1 MILLKHRKII
11 LNVFLYL
18 FLLSGSLITA
28 QKAQR
33 IAYIDMEYILENV
46 PEYLE
51 AQNTLDSKVTK
62 WRSTLDK
69 LSRFIEK
76 SKTDLANEREIL
88 TNDLILE
95 KEDEIT
101 LKQEELR
108 RLENLYFGPNGDM
121 FLLRK
126 QLVKPIQDQVYNSL
140 EDIVLKRKYDFV
152 FDKSSDL
159 VMLYSNKK
167 YDISDLVLNEIVRER
182 KIKVNKEK
190 KAKKRAPKKLTDRQQ
205 KVIKDREAAVKKKE
219 EERLAKKKKE
229 ITIKII
235 IKINKMRK
243 LKSLLLVAFL
253 TLGMSGVVNAQKV
266 GHVIY
271 ERVIANMPE
280 TRALQAELAKITKTY
295 KDDIDGMK
303 KKLQDKV
310 KKYTAEQ
317 AQLTEDT
324 NKQRVE
330 EVQADNSRI
339 QQAEQ
344 AAYQDIQEKQN
355 NKLVPIVDK
364 ARKAINEVAKEK
376 QILYVLDASAGR
388 GLLVSDGE
396 DLYDAVKEKL
406 GLLEDVKQPTAP
418 AKN

>member
-108 RLENLYFGPNGDM
+108 RLESLYFGPNGDM

-167 YDISDLVLNEIVRER
+167 YDISDLVLNEIVKER

-190 KAKKRAPKKLTDRQQ
+190 KAKKRAPKKLTDRQR

-219 EERLAKKKKE
+219 EERLAKKKKIE
-229 ITIKII
+229 EARKKRIADIEEKRRVLKEKKDAIK
-235 IKINKMRK
+235 K
-243 LKSLLLVAFL
+243 
-253 TLGMSGVVNAQKV
+253 QK
-266 GHVIY
+266 
-271 ERVIANMPE
+271 
-280 TRALQAELAKITKTY
+280 
-295 KDDIDGMK
+295 
-303 KKLQDKV
+303 
-310 KKYTAEQ
+310 
-317 AQLTEDT
+317 
-324 NKQRVE
+324 
-330 EVQADNSRI
+330 
-339 QQAEQ
+339 
-344 AAYQDIQEKQN
+344 EKGNNDQN
-355 NKLVPIVDK
+355 N
-364 ARKAINEVAKEK
+364 N
-376 QILYVLDASAGR
+376 
-388 GLLVSDGE
+388 
-396 DLYDAVKEKL
+396 
-406 GLLEDVKQPTAP
+406 
-418 AKN
+418 

>member
-1 MILLKHRKII
+1 MVLLKHRKII

-18 FLLSGSLITA
+18 FLLSGSLVTA

-108 RLENLYFGPNGDM
+108 RLESLYFGPNGDM

-219 EERLAKKKKE
+219 EERLAKKKKIE
-229 ITIKII
+229 EARKKRIADIEEKRRVLKEKKDAIK
-235 IKINKMRK
+235 K
-243 LKSLLLVAFL
+243 
-253 TLGMSGVVNAQKV
+253 QK
-266 GHVIY
+266 
-271 ERVIANMPE
+271 
-280 TRALQAELAKITKTY
+280 
-295 KDDIDGMK
+295 
-303 KKLQDKV
+303 
-310 KKYTAEQ
+310 
-317 AQLTEDT
+317 
-324 NKQRVE
+324 
-330 EVQADNSRI
+330 
-339 QQAEQ
+339 
-344 AAYQDIQEKQN
+344 EKGNNDQN
-355 NKLVPIVDK
+355 N
-364 ARKAINEVAKEK
+364 N
-376 QILYVLDASAGR
+376 
-388 GLLVSDGE
+388 
-396 DLYDAVKEKL
+396 
-406 GLLEDVKQPTAP
+406 
-418 AKN
+418 

>member
-1 MILLKHRKII
+1 MMLLKHRKII

-18 FLLSGSLITA
+18 FLLSGSLVTA

-108 RLENLYFGPNGDM
+108 RLESLYFGPNGDM

-167 YDISDLVLNEIVRER
+167 YDISDLVLNQIVRER
-182 KIKVNKEK
+182 KIKLNKEK

-219 EERLAKKKKE
+219 EERLAKKKKIE
-229 ITIKII
+229 EARKKRIADIEEKRRVLKEKKDAIK
-235 IKINKMRK
+235 K
-243 LKSLLLVAFL
+243 
-253 TLGMSGVVNAQKV
+253 QK
-266 GHVIY
+266 
-271 ERVIANMPE
+271 
-280 TRALQAELAKITKTY
+280 
-295 KDDIDGMK
+295 
-303 KKLQDKV
+303 
-310 KKYTAEQ
+310 
-317 AQLTEDT
+317 
-324 NKQRVE
+324 
-330 EVQADNSRI
+330 
-339 QQAEQ
+339 
-344 AAYQDIQEKQN
+344 EKGNNDQN
-355 NKLVPIVDK
+355 N
-364 ARKAINEVAKEK
+364 N
-376 QILYVLDASAGR
+376 
-388 GLLVSDGE
+388 
-396 DLYDAVKEKL
+396 
-406 GLLEDVKQPTAP
+406 
-418 AKN
+418 

>member
-167 YDISDLVLNEIVRER
+167 YDISDLVLNEIVKER

-190 KAKKRAPKKLTDRQQ
+190 KAKKRAPKKLTDRQR

-219 EERLAKKKKE
+219 EERLAKKKKIE
-229 ITIKII
+229 EA
-235 IKINKMRK
+235 RK
-243 LKSLLLVAFL
+243 KRIADIEEKRRVLKE
-253 TLGMSGVVNAQKV
+253 K
-266 GHVIY
+266 
-271 ERVIANMPE
+271 
-280 TRALQAELAKITKTY
+280 
-295 KDDIDGMK
+295 KDAIK
-303 KKLQDKV
+303 KKK
-310 KKYTAEQ
+310 
-317 AQLTEDT
+317 
-324 NKQRVE
+324 
-330 EVQADNSRI
+330 
-339 QQAEQ
+339 
-344 AAYQDIQEKQN
+344 EKGNNDQN
-355 NKLVPIVDK
+355 N
-364 ARKAINEVAKEK
+364 N
-376 QILYVLDASAGR
+376 
-388 GLLVSDGE
+388 
-396 DLYDAVKEKL
+396 
-406 GLLEDVKQPTAP
+406 
-418 AKN
+418 

>member
-1 MILLKHRKII
+1 MVLLKHRKIT

-18 FLLSGSLITA
+18 FLLSGSLVTA

-108 RLENLYFGPNGDM
+108 RLESLYFGPNGDM

-219 EERLAKKKKE
+219 EERLAKKKK
-229 ITIKII
+229 I
-235 IKINKMRK
+235 
-243 LKSLLLVAFL
+243 
-253 TLGMSGVVNAQKV
+253 
-266 GHVIY
+266 
-271 ERVIANMPE
+271 
-280 TRALQAELAKITKTY
+280 
-295 KDDIDGMK
+295 
-303 KKLQDKV
+303 
-310 KKYTAEQ
+310 
-317 AQLTEDT
+317 
-324 NKQRVE
+324 E
-330 EVQADNSRI
+330 E
-339 QQAEQ
+339 
-344 AAYQDIQEKQN
+344 
-355 NKLVPIVDK
+355 
-364 ARKAINEVAKEK
+364 ARKKRIADIEEKRRVLKEK
-376 QILYVLDASAGR
+376 KDAIKKQ
-388 GLLVSDGE
+388 
-396 DLYDAVKEKL
+396 KEK
-406 GLLEDVKQPTAP
+406 EKENKD
-418 AKN
+418 

>member
-1 MILLKHRKII
+1 MVLLKHRKIT

-18 FLLSGSLITA
+18 FLLSGSLVTA

-108 RLENLYFGPNGDM
+108 RLESLYFGPNGDM

-190 KAKKRAPKKLTDRQQ
+190 KAKKRAPKKLTDRQL

-219 EERLAKKKKE
+219 EERLAKKKKIE
-229 ITIKII
+229 EARKKRIADIEEKRRVLKEKKDAIK
-235 IKINKMRK
+235 K
-243 LKSLLLVAFL
+243 
-253 TLGMSGVVNAQKV
+253 QK
-266 GHVIY
+266 
-271 ERVIANMPE
+271 
-280 TRALQAELAKITKTY
+280 
-295 KDDIDGMK
+295 
-303 KKLQDKV
+303 
-310 KKYTAEQ
+310 
-317 AQLTEDT
+317 
-324 NKQRVE
+324 
-330 EVQADNSRI
+330 
-339 QQAEQ
+339 
-344 AAYQDIQEKQN
+344 EKGNNDQN
-355 NKLVPIVDK
+355 N
-364 ARKAINEVAKEK
+364 N
-376 QILYVLDASAGR
+376 
-388 GLLVSDGE
+388 
-396 DLYDAVKEKL
+396 
-406 GLLEDVKQPTAP
+406 
-418 AKN
+418 